1 MNQSRQSYEQ
11 ALKEFLLP
19 MINEDRLAL
28 LETKL
33 ASRTRY
39 MTVVLEDIYQP
50 HNASAVLRTADCF
63 GVQDVHIIENRN
75 AYELNPDVELG
86 AAQWL
91 TLHKYNREPQNTL
104 DAIKSLKQK
113 GYRIVATT
121 PHRDDVE
128 LPEYNIDKGP
138 VAILLGTEMQGLS
151 DVALEHADEYLKIP
165 MVGFTE
171 SLNISVSA
179 AIILYQLSQKIRNSS
194 VSWQISAAER
204 DALHLQ
210 WIRNSVN
217 NIRIIEPEFKKRYFS

>member
-1 MNQSRQSYEQ
+1 MNTDEKRYQE

-19 MINEDRLAL
+19 MINHDRLEL
-28 LETKL
+28 LKEKL
-33 ASRTRY
+33 SHRTRY
-39 MTVVLEDIYQP
+39 IAVALEDIYQP

-63 GVQDVHIIENRN
+63 GIQDVHIIENRN
-75 AYELNPDVELG
+75 TYELNPDVELG

-91 TLHKYNREPQNTL
+91 TLTKYNQKSHNTV
-104 DAIKSLKQK
+104 DAIKALKAK

-128 LPEYNIDKGP
+128 LPDFDMEKGP

-151 DVALEHADEYLKIP
+151 NEALDAADEYLKIP

-179 AIILYQLSQKIRNSS
+179 SVVLYQLSQKLRSS
-194 VSWQISAAER
+194 TIDWQISSAER
-204 DALHLQ
+204 EELHLQ
-210 WIRNSVN
+210 WIKNSVN
-217 NIRIIEPEFKKRYFS
+217 NIRIIEPEFRKRYFA